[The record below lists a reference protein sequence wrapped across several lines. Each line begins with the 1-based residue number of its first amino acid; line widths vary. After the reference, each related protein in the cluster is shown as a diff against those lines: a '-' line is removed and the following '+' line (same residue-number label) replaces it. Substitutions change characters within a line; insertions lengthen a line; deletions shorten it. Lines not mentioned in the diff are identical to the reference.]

1 MHAGNFEL
9 AVMKKMKA
17 LILVFTV
24 YFSVPLQAQQGDTTK
39 IFRDRDSYGDL
50 NSDAIKKGQ
59 FKGSIELPG
68 LNVSLFIGGFIKAT
82 AFYDTKYNQKEEVL
96 VPATFSAK
104 NIDKGQF
111 NIGARS
117 SRLYFDARA
126 TTKKGTT
133 VKAYI
138 EMDYRGSPGI
148 TLRHAY
154 LEMSDIKNRTILMGQ
169 YWSLAMDLSTIP
181 ESLVEPT
188 MSGAAFARHGQ
199 FRYTRPINKKTS
211 ISISVEDPNNND
223 FAGVPFT
230 ALKNLPDLLSAFHIN
245 PSKTFHF
252 SLSGLLRFSK
262 LRNDSSGKS
271 YHKKGYLISSA
282 LFIKDNKNKFGLNG
296 VYGNAG
302 AGYVMGSDASFSG
315 YLSADQLELQNQY
328 GGNIAFRHLWNEKFR
343 SNIAYGILQASDID
357 TKSKTYLKGSQYFFI
372 NTFYK
377 LNEYI
382 NMGVE
387 WINAS
392 RKNNLG
398 PRFINNRF
406 QFGIQIF

>member
-1 MHAGNFEL
+1 
-9 AVMKKMKA
+9 MKTLILA
-17 LILVFTV
+17 LIVFL
-24 YFSVPLQAQQGDTTK
+24 SHPLMAQQVDTMK

-82 AFYDTKYNQKEEVL
+82 AFYDTKYNQKEEVV
-96 VPATFSAK
+96 VPAIFSPK

-111 NIGARS
+111 YIGARS

-154 LEMSDIKNRTILMGQ
+154 LEISETKNRTTLMGQ

-199 FRYTRPINKKTS
+199 FRHTRPINKKTFM
-211 ISISVEDPNNND
+211 SISVEDPGNGD

-230 ALKNLPDLLSAFHIN
+230 ALKNIPDLVSALQLN
-245 PSKTFHF
+245 PSKAFHF
-252 SLSGLLRFSK
+252 ALSGLLRFSK
-262 LRNDSSGKS
+262 LRNDSSSKF
-271 YHKKGYLISSA
+271 YNKTGYLISSA
-282 LFIKDNKNKFGLNG
+282 LFIKDDKNKLALNG
-296 VYGNAG
+296 VYGNAC

-315 YLSADQLELQNQY
+315 YLSAARLELQNQY
-328 GGNIAFRHLWNEKFR
+328 GGNISLRHLWNEKFR
-343 SNIAYGILQASDID
+343 SNVAYGILQAGNVSAG
-357 TKSKTYLKGSQYFFI
+357 SKIYLKGSRYFFI

-387 WINAS
+387 WIYAS
-392 RKNNLG
+392 RENNLG